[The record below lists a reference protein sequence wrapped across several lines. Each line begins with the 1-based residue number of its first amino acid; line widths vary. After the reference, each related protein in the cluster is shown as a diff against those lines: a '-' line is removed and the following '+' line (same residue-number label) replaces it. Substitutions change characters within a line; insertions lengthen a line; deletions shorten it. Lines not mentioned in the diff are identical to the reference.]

1 LSTQTDPEKIE
12 RDLLALVPKK
22 DWLDFN
28 YLLVNHGRAICIARK
43 PRCPECIIKHLC
55 PAAKKF
61 VRG

>member
-1 LSTQTDPEKIE
+1 LSTKTNPEKIE
-12 RDLLALVPKK
+12 QDLLTLVPKK

-43 PRCPECIIKHLC
+43 PKCLECPVQLLC

-61 VRG
+61 MK